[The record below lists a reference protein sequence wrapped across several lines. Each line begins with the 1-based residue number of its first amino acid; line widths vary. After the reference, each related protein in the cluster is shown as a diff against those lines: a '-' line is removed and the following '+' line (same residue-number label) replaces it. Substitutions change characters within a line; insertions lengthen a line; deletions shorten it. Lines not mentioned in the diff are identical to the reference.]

1 MLPERARGNE
11 TERRGPAPSPP
22 PTPTTPEAALDGKVA
37 GNAGTAD
44 DSAEGVD
51 SGQACWSLGLEP
63 LLAGVDWG
71 QTRLL
76 RPVPRAFPVQI
87 RLRRV
92 KFKGELEL

>member
-1 MLPERARGNE
+1 MRQSGE
-11 TERRGPAPSPP
+11 GPLLLHP

-44 DSAEGVD
+44 DSTEGVALA
-51 SGQACWSLGLEP
+51 SGRACRSLGLEP

-71 QTRLL
+71 QTRRL

-92 KFKGELEL
+92 KFKGEL